1 MPGHAGRGGT
11 FCPHAPNA
19 GRRLASDG
27 KPPHSSLMS
36 EKNLIGPKIRQLRT
50 EKGWTQVQL
59 AAKLGERGWHCS
71 ADDIARIEQGEEP
84 VSDVQFLVLGIVL
97 EVDHAEL
104 FPSDMAK
111 ELHRDEKPGS
121 D

>member
-1 MPGHAGRGGT
+1 
-11 FCPHAPNA
+11 
-19 GRRLASDG
+19 
-27 KPPHSSLMS
+27 MS
-36 EKNLIGPKIRQLRT
+36 EKNLIGPKVREIRAG
-50 EKGWTQVQL
+50 KGWTQTQL

-71 ADDIARIEQGEEP
+71 VDDIAKIEEGDEP
-84 VSDVQFLVLGIVL
+84 VSDAQFLVLGIVL

-111 ELHRDEKPGS
+111 ELRRDKKPGS

>member
-1 MPGHAGRGGT
+1 MPAHAGRGGT
-11 FCPHAPNA
+11 FRLYPPNA

-27 KPPHSSLMS
+27 KPRHSSLMS
-36 EKNLIGPKIRQLRT
+36 EKNLIGPKVSELRMA
-50 EKGWTQVQL
+50 KGWTQAQL

-71 ADDIARIEQGEEP
+71 ADDIARIEEGEEP

-111 ELHRDEKPGS
+111 ELRRDKPGS